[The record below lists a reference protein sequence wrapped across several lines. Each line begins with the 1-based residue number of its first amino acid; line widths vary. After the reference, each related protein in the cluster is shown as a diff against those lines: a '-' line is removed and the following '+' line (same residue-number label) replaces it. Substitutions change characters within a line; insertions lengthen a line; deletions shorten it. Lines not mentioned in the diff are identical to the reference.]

1 MAWAGTLAVR
11 TIVVRAGLLDI
22 GERVW
27 WPTRSWASSSRLRSC
42 RF

>member
-11 TIVVRAGLLDI
+11 AIMVRVGLLAI

-27 WPTRSWASSSRLRSC
+27 WPTRGWVSSSRLRSC